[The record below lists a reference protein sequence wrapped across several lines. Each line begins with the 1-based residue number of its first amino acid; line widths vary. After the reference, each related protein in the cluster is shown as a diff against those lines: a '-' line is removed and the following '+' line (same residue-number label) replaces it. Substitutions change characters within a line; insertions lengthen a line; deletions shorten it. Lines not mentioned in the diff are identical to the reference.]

1 MYGVVLVLCAAT
13 AVLLVVDLVRD
24 RNTQDS
30 HFVGLAAIEVAVLVQ
45 LVWGCVDLARGDRDV
60 AGATLVSYLASTV
73 LAPVVGALLSLTER
87 SRVGT
92 TIVLLAVLTVAGLEA
107 RIIDIWSAGA

>member
-1 MYGVVLVLCAAT
+1 MYGVILALCGLT

-30 HFVGLAAIEVAVLVQ
+30 HFLGLAAIELAVLVQ
-45 LVWGCVDLARGDRDV
+45 LVWGCIDLAGTDRDV

-87 SRVGT
+87 SRAGT
-92 TIVLLAVLTVAGLEA
+92 AILLLAVLTVAGLEA
-107 RIIDIWSAGA
+107 RVIDIWSAGA